1 MPTPQKPQQDSKGC
15 YLLTSKE
22 ELYWYARFVN
32 GPWDVANKNRSACA
46 SLQNDIVVYKNL
58 LKDSVPDS
66 EKDDFFIWFSIE
78 FFDGTFNGNG
88 HAISGLLMYDGCDDA
103 DKKRYGGVFC
113 DVWEGKIENVTIDD
127 SYIVDYGPVEHLVIT
142 GKEDYWGALPNVAA
156 KSDWRTTVQ
165 GNRVAVSG
173 LVPGKTLLVMDVQG
187 RILRRLATE
196 SSMIVE
202 LPKSGRYLFRCGNEM
217 RSVSVR

>member
-88 HAISGLLMYDGCDDA
+88 HAISGLLMYDGCDDPA
-103 DKKRYGGVFC
+103 
-113 DVWEGKIENVTIDD
+113 EGYPRQ
-127 SYIVDYGPVEHLVIT
+127 SRRCSPLAH
-142 GKEDYWGALPNVAA
+142 
-156 KSDWRTTVQ
+156 R
-165 GNRVAVSG
+165 AVS
-173 LVPGKTLLVMDVQG
+173 LPAD
-187 RILRRLATE
+187 A
-196 SSMIVE
+196 SMIDT
-202 LPKSGRYLFRCGNEM
+202 KRRA
-217 RSVSVR
+217 